1 MIALAPIVLF
11 TYLRLDTL
19 KETVRALAANSLAI
33 ESDLIIYSDGA
44 KKQEDEQII
53 QEIRNYLKTIKG
65 FKSVTIHESKM
76 NKGLATSIIK
86 GVSEVMHQYHN
97 AIVLEDDLIS
107 STNFL
112 EYMNQALNYY
122 QDNSRILSIS
132 GYSPIIKGLADNE
145 VYYTQRASSW
155 GWACWEDRWEKIDWQ
170 AKSYGSFVKDGHA
183 KSRFNLMGSDM
194 SLMMKRQM
202 KGSINSWAI
211 RFCYHQFQDDLY
223 SVHPAISKI
232 KNIGF
237 AEKNA
242 TNTVHK
248 YNRFQ
253 SEFDESNNAVFNF
266 DTVIQLNKGL
276 ISQFVRDNS
285 IKMRILNKLLNL
297 IQ

>member
-44 KKQEDEQII
+44 KTREDQII
-53 QEIRNYLKTIKG
+53 IESIRSYLKTITG
-65 FKSVTIHESKM
+65 FKSVVIHESIT
-76 NKGLATSIIK
+76 NQGLAKSIID
-86 GVSEVMHQYHN
+86 GVSAVMLQYHK
-97 AIVLEDDLIS
+97 AIVLEDDLIA

-122 QDNSRILSIS
+122 QYNAQILSIA
-132 GYSPIIKGLADNE
+132 GYSPIIKGLNDNDI
-145 VYYTQRASSW
+145 YYTQRASSW
-155 GWACWEDRWEKIDWQ
+155 GWACWEDRWPKIDWQ
-170 AKSYGSFVKDGHA
+170 ARSYQSFAKDSYA
-183 KSRFNLMGSDM
+183 KSRFNQMGSDM
-194 SLMMKRQM
+194 TLMMKRQM
-202 KGSINSWAI
+202 KGTINSWAI
-211 RFCYHQFQDDLY
+211 RFCYHQFQNNLY

-232 KNIGF
+232 QNIGF

-253 SEFDESNNAVFNF
+253 SQFDVSNNEVFNF
-266 DTVIQLNKGL
+266 DTAIQLDKS
-276 ISQFVRDNS
+276 IIQQFVRDNS

-297 IQ
+297 IS